1 MQYLFWEAFMED
13 TERNKKYNDYLTH
26 KIPKTKPWPS
36 LFHAFWIGGLICVLG
51 ELIKDLLM
59 LGFPTMAVDEAST
72 WELIILIVLASILT
86 GIGVYDKLGAYAGA
100 GSIVPITG
108 FSNSITSP
116 ALEFRRE
123 GIIFG
128 LCAKMFVI
136 SGPVIVLGVVA
147 SIIAGVINLIV

>member
-1 MQYLFWEAFMED
+1 MED